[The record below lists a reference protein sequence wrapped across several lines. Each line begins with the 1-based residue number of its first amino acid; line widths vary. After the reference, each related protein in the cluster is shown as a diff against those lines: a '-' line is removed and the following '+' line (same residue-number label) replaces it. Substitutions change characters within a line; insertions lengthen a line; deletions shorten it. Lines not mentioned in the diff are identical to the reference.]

1 MRTVS
6 DDLQVARRAALAGA
20 AVGMRW
26 FAELARL
33 RREVKADGSV
43 VTEADRAVEAE
54 IRTVLSAERPDDAVL
69 GEEGGQHG
77 DASRRWI
84 IDPIDG
90 TALFV
95 AGDDRWLVLV
105 ALESEGEIVAGV
117 AVIPAQRRVFWAERG
132 GGAWEAP
139 LNDLGSARRLG
150 VGPGAAPGEEISVSV
165 GPADPAV
172 PDVRLSMD
180 PAEFDDGVS
189 DGSDVR
195 LGMDSAG
202 SGVGVSDGSD
212 VRLGMDPVGS
222 GDGVSDES
230 DVRLSVV
237 PLPAVDEVGAL
248 LAAIPGR
255 PWRLH
260 PSLLVARGDL
270 DVAVQSSGHIWD
282 FAATSL
288 IVAEAGGYYRTRDG
302 GTRPGRGL
310 SIFAR
315 TPDLAALAATHLAGG

>member
-1 MRTVS
+1 VGVLAVPGGRRRGLMGLVG

-26 FAELARL
+26 FADLARL
-33 RREVKADGSV
+33 RREMKPDGSV

-54 IRTVLSAERPDDAVL
+54 IRTVLSAECPADAVL
-69 GEEGGQHG
+69 GEEGGQSG
-77 DASRRWI
+77 DAARRWI

-105 ALESEGEIVAGV
+105 ALESDGEIVAGV

-139 LNDLGSARRLG
+139 IDDLGAARRLTA
-150 VGPGAAPGEEISVSV
+150 GPAATGPDGEVRMSV
-165 GPADPAV
+165 GPADPAA
-172 PDVRLSMD
+172 PDV
-180 PAEFDDGVS
+180 E
-189 DGSDVR
+189 VR
-195 LGMDSAG
+195 LDRAG
-202 SGVGVSDGSD
+202 
-212 VRLGMDPVGS
+212 
-222 GDGVSDES
+222 
-230 DVRLSVV
+230 VRLSVV
-237 PLPAVDEVGAL
+237 PLPAVAEVGGL

-255 PWRLH
+255 PWRQH
-260 PSLLVARGDL
+260 PPLLVARGEL

-288 IVAEAGGYYRTRDG
+288 IVTEAGGYYRTRAGD
-302 GTRPGRGL
+302 TRPGRGL
-310 SIFAR
+310 SVFAR
-315 TPDLAALAATHLAGG
+315 TPELAAEAITHLA

>member
-1 MRTVS
+1 MRIVG

-26 FAELARL
+26 FADLARL
-33 RREVKADGSV
+33 RREMKPDGTV

-54 IRTVLSAERPDDAVL
+54 IRTVLSAELPDDAVL
-69 GEEGGQHG
+69 GEEGGQSG
-77 DASRRWI
+77 DAARRWI

-105 ALESEGEIVAGV
+105 ALESDGEIVAGV

-139 LNDLGSARRLG
+139 IDDLGAARRLR
-150 VGPGAAPGEEISVSV
+150 V
-165 GPADPAV
+165 GPADP
-172 PDVRLSMD
+172 
-180 PAEFDDGVS
+180 G
-189 DGSDVR
+189 G
-195 LGMDSAG
+195 GTSA
-202 SGVGVSDGSD
+202 S
-212 VRLGMDPVGS
+212 VGS
-222 GDGVSDES
+222 ADSGGGTSASVGSADSGG
-230 DVRLSVV
+230 VRLSVV
-237 PLPAVDEVGAL
+237 PLPSVAEVDAL

-255 PWRLH
+255 PWRQH
-260 PSLLVARGDL
+260 PPLLVARGDL

-288 IVAEAGGYYRTRDG
+288 IVTEAGGYYRTRDG

-310 SIFAR
+310 SVFAR
-315 TPDLAALAATHLAGG
+315 SPELAAEALTHLA

>member
-1 MRTVS
+1 MSIVG

-26 FAELARL
+26 FADLPRL
-33 RREVKADGSV
+33 RREMKPDGSV
-43 VTEADRAVEAE
+43 VTEADRTVEAE
-54 IRTVLSAERPDDAVL
+54 VRTVLSAERPDDAVL
-69 GEEGGQHG
+69 GEEGGQSG
-77 DASRRWI
+77 DAARRWI

-105 ALESEGEIVAGV
+105 ALESDGEIVAGV

-139 LNDLGSARRLG
+139 IDDLGAARRLIA
-150 VGPGAAPGEEISVSV
+150 GPADPDGEVSMSV

-172 PDVRLSMD
+172 PDVGVDLAPAV
-180 PAEFDDGVS
+180 PAERDG
-189 DGSDVR
+189 GI
-195 LGMDSAG
+195 
-202 SGVGVSDGSD
+202 
-212 VRLGMDPVGS
+212 
-222 GDGVSDES
+222 
-230 DVRLSVV
+230 RLSVV
-237 PLPAVDEVGAL
+237 PLPSVAEVDGL

-255 PWRLH
+255 PWRQH
-260 PSLLVARGDL
+260 PPLLVARGEL
-270 DVAVQSSGHIWD
+270 DIAVQSSGHIWD

-288 IVAEAGGYYRTRDG
+288 IVTEAGGYYRTRDG

-310 SIFAR
+310 SVFAR
-315 TPDLAALAATHLAGG
+315 TPELAAEALTHLA

>member
-26 FAELARL
+26 FADLARL

-69 GEEGGQHG
+69 GEEGGQAG
-77 DASRRWI
+77 DAARRWI
-84 IDPIDG
+84 VDPIDG

-105 ALESEGEIVAGV
+105 ALESDGEIVAGV
-117 AVIPAQRRVFWAERG
+117 AVIPAQRRVFWAELG

-139 LNDLGSARRLG
+139 LDALGSARRLG
-150 VGPGAAPGEEISVSV
+150 VGPAAASGDEISVSV

-172 PDVRLSMD
+172 PDVRLSVD
-180 PAEFDDGVS
+180 PGIVPAGNPGESVESGEAGHGV
-189 DGSDVR
+189 R
-195 LGMDSAG
+195 DSG
-202 SGVGVSDGSD
+202 
-212 VRLGMDPVGS
+212 
-222 GDGVSDES
+222 
-230 DVRLSVV
+230 VRLSVV

-260 PSLLVARGDL
+260 PPLLVARGDL
-270 DVAVQSSGHIWD
+270 DVAVQSSGHLWD

-288 IVAEAGGYYRTRDG
+288 IVTEAGGYYRTRDG

-315 TPDLAALAATHLAGG
+315 TPDLAALAATHLAGA

>member
-1 MRTVS
+1 MNIVG

-26 FAELARL
+26 FADLARL
-33 RREVKADGSV
+33 RQEMKPDGTV

-69 GEEGGQHG
+69 GEEGGQSG
-77 DASRRWI
+77 DAGRRWI
-84 IDPIDG
+84 VDPIDG

-105 ALESEGEIVAGV
+105 ALEDEGEIVAGV
-117 AVIPAQRRVFWAERG
+117 AVIPAQRRVFWAERD

-139 LNDLGSARRLG
+139 LDDLGSARRLA
-150 VGPGAAPGEEISVSV
+150 VGAAAPEISVSV
-165 GPADPAV
+165 GAAEPAAP
-172 PDVRLSMD
+172 
-180 PAEFDDGVS
+180 
-189 DGSDVR
+189 
-195 LGMDSAG
+195 
-202 SGVGVSDGSD
+202 
-212 VRLGMDPVGS
+212 
-222 GDGVSDES
+222 

-237 PLPAVDEVGAL
+237 PLPSVAEVDVL

-260 PSLLVARGDL
+260 PPLLVARGDL
-270 DVAVQSSGHIWD
+270 DVAVQSSGYIWD

-288 IVAEAGGYYRTRDG
+288 IVREAGGYYRTRAGD
-302 GTRPGRGL
+302 TRPGRGL

-315 TPDLAALAATHLAGG
+315 NPELAAEAATHLA